1 MEQEDAKK
9 VRKEICERWKSLGL
23 TEGLSGKRLENVVEL
38 FESEAK
44 KLLRTPDP
52 DEQPDFP
59 KITVIKQKG
68 GD

>member
-1 MEQEDAKK
+1 MEQENAKK

-23 TEGLSGKRLENVVEL
+23 TEGLSGKRIEKVVEL

-44 KLLRTPDP
+44 ELLRTPDP
-52 DEQPDFP
+52 DEQPYFP

>member
-9 VRKEICERWKSLGL
+9 VRKEIYERWKSLGF
-23 TEGLSGKRLENVVEL
+23 TEGLSGKRLEKVVEL

-44 KLLRTPDP
+44 ELLRTPDP